1 MSITVNRAQSLKTG
15 VEMQSML
22 FEKRFIKAVEQFR
35 AQAALPLRIELWN
48 GRQFDFGSEPQVRVR
63 IPTVGALRYFISP
76 NLSKLGEAFVEG
88 HIQVDGAPEHV
99 FKVAEGLARS
109 VAQKFPSIFHW
120 GTRHTRRIDRAAIEY
135 HYDVSD
141 DFYAL
146 FLDPGMVY
154 SCAYY
159 QTESDGLARAQ
170 TQKLDHLLN
179 KLRLKPGEKFLDI
192 GSGWG
197 ALVMRAVEKYGAVA
211 TGITLSRN
219 QYDYSR
225 RKIDEAGLADRCQVL
240 LCDYRDLPGSRV
252 YDKIASVGMFEHVGL
267 KNLPVYFSTVHRL
280 LRDGGLA
287 LNHGITTS
295 DVRSGWMGLGAG
307 DFIDRYV
314 FPQGELPHISLAME
328 AMAGSGLEVLD
339 VESLRRHYALT
350 CDAWS
355 KNLEKN
361 SIDALRIAGGR
372 RYRIWQIYLAGCAY
386 GFSKGWMNLYQVLC
400 SKSCNTELSGHPLRR
415 DYMVAPPVAWA

>member
-1 MSITVNRAQSLKTG
+1 MFFENRFVKAI
-15 VEMQSML
+15 
-22 FEKRFIKAVEQFR
+22 EKLRVQGLI
-35 AQAALPLRIELWN
+35 PLRIELWN
-48 GRQFDFGSEPQVRVR
+48 GRQFDFCSEPKVMVK
-63 IPTVGALRYFISP
+63 IPTASALRYFISP

-88 HIQVDGAPEHV
+88 HIQVEGTPDNV
-99 FKVAEGLARS
+99 FKVAESLARS
-109 VAQKFPSIFHW
+109 VTANMPAALRWATQ
-120 GTRHTRRIDRAAIEY
+120 HTRGVDRAAIAY

-159 QTESDGLARAQ
+159 HHESDGLALAQ
-170 TQKLDHLLN
+170 NQKLDHLLN

-197 ALVMRAVEKYGAVA
+197 ALVMRAVQKYGAVA
-211 TGITLSRN
+211 TGITLSKN
-219 QYDYSR
+219 QFNYA
-225 RKIDEAGLADRCQVL
+225 RKKIAQAGLSDRCQIL
-240 LCDYRDLPGSRV
+240 LCDYRDMEGAGV
-252 YDKIASVGMFEHVGL
+252 YDKIASVGMFEHVGI
-267 KNLPVYFSTVHRL
+267 KNMPIYFSAIHRL
-280 LRDGGLA
+280 LKDDGLV

-295 DVRSGWMGLGAG
+295 DVDSRWMGMGAG

-314 FPQGELPHISLAME
+314 FPQGELPHISLATR
-328 AMAGSGLEVLD
+328 AMSGAGLEVLD

-355 KNLEKN
+355 KNLAVN
-361 SIDALRIAGGR
+361 SLEALRIAGER

-400 SKSCNTELSGHPLRR
+400 SKSANTEMPGQPLTR
-415 DYMVAPPVAWA
+415 DYMYPPQAALA